1 MCLGEYGTV
10 VEIIDIGRSIVRF
23 DDDTTRQISLAVL
36 AAEGVA
42 VAPGD
47 RVMVS
52 IGMALH
58 LETGDD
64 GAVADMS
71 GPARYGSTTGR
82 EVAR

>member
-10 VEIIDIGRSIVRF
+10 VEIIDIGRAIVRF

-58 LETGDD
+58 LETGG
-64 GAVADMS
+64 GAEADTG
-71 GPARYGSTTGR
+71 GPVRYRSTTGW